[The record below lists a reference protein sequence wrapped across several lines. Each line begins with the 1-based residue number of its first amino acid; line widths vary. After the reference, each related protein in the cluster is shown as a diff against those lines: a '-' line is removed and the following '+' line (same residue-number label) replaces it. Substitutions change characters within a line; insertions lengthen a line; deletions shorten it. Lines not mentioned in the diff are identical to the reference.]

1 MPSPVVAAI
10 RPAFGALRTTLGDAS
25 LRRLLVAWFTVMAGK
40 WALLVTTLVIA
51 YERGGPLAVGIL
63 GLARYL
69 TPAIFAPLAGL
80 PTARWPMEVVLRG
93 TNLVRT
99 LAAIAAV
106 IVVATD
112 APFVLLALVV
122 AVEAGAGSFTRP
134 LHMALLPAVARTPD
148 QLIAAN
154 VSSSAAEGLGT
165 FVGPALAGLLLVA
178 TGPVGAI
185 LSVVA
190 IYAFGVAAIA
200 PLHVPAVG
208 RPRSATVG
216 VRAAFG
222 HVASGIRAAAAL
234 PGPRLIIACL
244 GLQTLVR
251 GLLTVLLVVAS
262 IELLGIG
269 EPGVGAL
276 NAAMGLG
283 GLVGAVGAMALAG
296 RTRLGPPFILA
307 LAGWSAPIALIGIVA
322 HPLVAL
328 AAMLAV
334 GVSNS
339 LLDVSGFTLAQRTAP
354 NAARVG
360 VLGLIDGVAN
370 LGPAIGGILAPLLIE
385 VFGIR
390 GALVATGIL
399 LPIVAV
405 VAWPAVRRLDEGGP
419 AVARRVELIRA
430 QPLFVPLS
438 LATVEHLAGCLAPIR
453 IEPGAYLLREGDP
466 GDSYFLIDG
475 GRIEVSQGG
484 RLVRTLGPGAG
495 IGEIALLHA
504 VPRTASVRA
513 IDTVEAFGLG
523 HESFLEAVTGMP
535 ASRSAGEATAAE
547 LLAAD
552 RRSDL
557 GTRPT

>member
-10 RPAFGALRTTLGDAS
+10 RPAIGALRTTLGDAS
-25 LRRLLVAWFTVMAGK
+25 LRRLLVAWFTIMAGK

-51 YERGGPLAVGIL
+51 YEQGGPLAVGIL

-99 LAAIAAV
+99 LAAIATV

-112 APFVLLALVV
+112 APFALLALVV
-122 AVEAGAGSFTRP
+122 AVEAGTGSFTRP

-200 PLHVPAVG
+200 PLHVPEVG

-244 GLQTLVR
+244 GMQTLVR

-269 EPGVGAL
+269 EPGSVYEMPRHVLAIGRGDPQMPSDRLESMPREIARGEVVAAHGVEGVDQLAPRRHEAHAPVVVGVAD
-276 NAAMGLG
+276 NR
-283 GLVGAVGAMALAG
+283 AG
-296 RTRLGPPFILA
+296 
-307 LAGWSAPIALIGIVA
+307 A
-322 HPLVAL
+322 HPPARGTY
-328 AAMLAV
+328 AE
-334 GVSNS
+334 SR
-339 LLDVSGFTLAQRTAP
+339 SGDAAQR
-354 NAARVG
+354 
-360 VLGLIDGVAN
+360 
-370 LGPAIGGILAPLLIE
+370 
-385 VFGIR
+385 
-390 GALVATGIL
+390 
-399 LPIVAV
+399 
-405 VAWPAVRRLDEGGP
+405 
-419 AVARRVELIRA
+419 
-430 QPLFVPLS
+430 
-438 LATVEHLAGCLAPIR
+438 
-453 IEPGAYLLREGDP
+453 
-466 GDSYFLIDG
+466 
-475 GRIEVSQGG
+475 
-484 RLVRTLGPGAG
+484 
-495 IGEIALLHA
+495 
-504 VPRTASVRA
+504 
-513 IDTVEAFGLG
+513 
-523 HESFLEAVTGMP
+523 
-535 ASRSAGEATAAE
+535 
-547 LLAAD
+547 
-552 RRSDL
+552 
-557 GTRPT
+557 